1 MRFFQIVRADADGPA
16 LCGALLR
23 QRLLF
28 YTCLV
33 ATSYRAAAYRWGG
46 TGVDTQQLLL
56 RFDAI
61 LQPLATHS
69 RQESSVAHAVFP

>member
-1 MRFFQIVRADADGPA
+1 
-16 LCGALLR
+16 
-23 QRLLF
+23 
-28 YTCLV
+28 
-33 ATSYRAAAYRWGG
+33 
-46 TGVDTQQLLL
+46 LLL